1 MATASVREGGTV
13 TLVDGPSV
21 AVVDYRCDA
30 RPGDTPF
37 PEAHHAYTLSY
48 VRRGGFA
55 YASRGRTFELVA
67 GSFMIGHPG
76 DEYICSHDHHLC
88 GDECLSFHLTPEA
101 AAEVGAGARVWRTGG
116 LAPRPEL
123 AVWAERAQAIADG
136 RADGS
141 FEEIGLMIAAKLA
154 ALVAGKPAAPP
165 VTGVTPSDRRR
176 AVRVAM
182 RIDAE
187 SAREMSLGEMA
198 RDAGLSS
205 FHFLRVFSAVL
216 GVTPHQYLVR
226 SRLRRAARMLMDP
239 EIPVTTVAHD
249 AGFAD
254 LSNFVR
260 TFHRAAGMA
269 PGRFRR
275 LDACPPEP
283 WRRRSNFLQDRS
295 TR

>member
-1 MATASVREGGTV
+1 MATASLTRHG
-13 TLVDGPSV
+13 
-21 AVVDYRCDA
+21 AVSIIDYRCDA
-30 RPGDTPF
+30 GPGDAPF
-37 PEAHHAYTLSY
+37 PEAHNAYTLSY

-101 AAEVGAGARVWRTGG
+101 ASEVGAGAEMWRTGG

-123 AVWAERAQAIADG
+123 AVWAEHAQAVVDG

-141 FEEIGLMIAAKLA
+141 LEEIGLLVTAKLA
-154 ALVAGKPAAPP
+154 ALVSAKAEPAP
-165 VTGVTPSDRRR
+165 VTTVTHADRRR
-176 AVRVAM
+176 AVRAAM
-182 RIDAE
+182 RIEAE
-187 SAREMSLGEMA
+187 SARELSLVEMA
-198 RDAGLSS
+198 REAGLST

-226 SRLRRAARMLMDP
+226 TRLRRAAKLLAGADM
-239 EIPVTTVAHD
+239 PVTEVAQES
-249 AGFAD
+249 GFAD

-260 TFHRAAGMA
+260 TFHRAAGM
-269 PGRFRR
+269 PPRRFRS
-275 LDACPPEP
+275 LG
-283 WRRRSNFLQDRS
+283 RRSRGEDGNFLQDR
-295 TR
+295 RAR